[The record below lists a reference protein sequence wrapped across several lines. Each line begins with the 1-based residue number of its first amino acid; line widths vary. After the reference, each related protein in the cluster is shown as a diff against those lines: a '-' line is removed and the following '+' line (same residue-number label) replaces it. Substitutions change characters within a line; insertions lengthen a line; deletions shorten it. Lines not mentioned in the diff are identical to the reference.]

1 MGRSRGGLTTKIH
14 ALVDARGLPI
24 ALKLT
29 PGQAHDGRSAADML
43 DTLGGGDVLLAL
55 LSSNSL
61 QPKSGCALQVGEL
74 ERPLGRS
81 ERRSG
86 RSPTMIKMSVYYPAN
101 GGSKFDHDYY
111 RTRHMPLI
119 QERLGDA
126 CLRYEIDKG
135 LAGREPGSAPEF
147 VAACHIY
154 SPTLGT
160 FQEAFGPH
168 RSEIVADVAN
178 YTDIAPIVQISEI
191 VGG

>member
-1 MGRSRGGLTTKIH
+1 
-14 ALVDARGLPI
+14 
-24 ALKLT
+24 
-29 PGQAHDGRSAADML
+29 
-43 DTLGGGDVLLAL
+43 
-55 LSSNSL
+55 
-61 QPKSGCALQVGEL
+61 
-74 ERPLGRS
+74 
-81 ERRSG
+81 
-86 RSPTMIKMSVYYPAN
+86 MIKMSVYYPAT

-119 QERLGDA
+119 QQRLGDA

-135 LAGREPGSAPEF
+135 LAGRTQAGRAGRAGREPGSAPEF

-168 RSEIVADVAN
+168 RAEIVADVAN